1 MSRKRH
7 NHRTKPTNDTKRK
20 SKHKPWETSHK
31 QQTKKKKK
39 SKSTTSSVFPSVMIT
54 MQDRILQTNNK
65 ITNRTKHENNLRSEQ
80 LQDHTKNKQHKNHF
94 PTEWSIVKTL
104 GLLSRFDRCKILTLS
119 PVAVKKYKMIV
130 QLAERLPNAVNES
143 S

>member
-7 NHRTKPTNDTKRK
+7 NHRTKPINDTKRK

-31 QQTKKKKK
+31 QQTKKK

-94 PTEWSIVKTL
+94 PTERSIGKTM
-104 GLLSRFDRCKILTLS
+104 GLLSRFDRCNILTLS
-119 PVAVKKYKMIV
+119 PIAVKKYKMIV
-130 QLAERLPNAVNES
+130 QLA
-143 S
+143 